1 MKYVDLFAGC
11 GGLSLGMERAGFELS
26 LAVEK
31 SDMAART
38 FFHNFI
44 EDANDEPSWIRYCNL
59 DVAEQLKKKVVVKEL
74 SSVLE
79 DTEALKIIN
88 ESEIDVVVGGPPCQG
103 FSLAGKRNPNDLRNK
118 LPWEFLQFVSETQP
132 KAVVIENVVGMKQ
145 KFAPDVESSFEQL
158 QVALA
163 QTGIGYVVQ
172 GVEVNAKHYGAPQH
186 RPRLMII
193 GLRKD
198 IAEQTQI
205 TSNTSLWKSSFKDE
219 ILDRIPDL
227 APVPT
232 VNSQEV
238 LTLESAIADLTS
250 DPRFRSSKKNNEYL
264 LEINSSEWVHHRTT
278 TKGIAN
284 NIKRNHNE
292 KTVLRF
298 ALYQYFSKEG
308 IDSRLL
314 SRIAHM
320 SEIEARNELRI
331 AFSTLEFPSISPSG
345 VELAKNEENLI
356 NLSLSLATKKHSQK
370 VLSWDGPSKTVV
382 TIPDDYVHPSEP
394 RLFTVRE
401 LARFQGFP
409 DDFEFLGKETTG
421 AQRRKVEVPQYS
433 QVGNAVS
440 PWLALAVG
448 RKLNRILREVQNAG
462 AHSQ

>member
-11 GGLSLGMERAGFELS
+11 GGLSLGMERAGFDLA

-44 EDANDEPSWIRYCNL
+44 DDASDEASWIRYCNR
-59 DVAEQLKKKVVVKEL
+59 DVSSQLSSKVVVKEL
-74 SSVLE
+74 SAVLK
-79 DTEALKIIN
+79 DSAALDSLN
-88 ESEIDVVVGGPPCQG
+88 ENEIDVVVGGPPCQG
-103 FSLAGKRNPNDLRNK
+103 FSLAGKRNPDDVRNK
-118 LPWEFLQFVSETQP
+118 LPWEFLEFVAATQP

-163 QTGIGYVVQ
+163 ETGVGYVVQ
-172 GVEVNAKHYGAPQH
+172 GVEVNAKHFGAPQH

-198 IAEQTQI
+198 IAESAKI
-205 TSNTSLWKSSFKDE
+205 SATSELWKSSFIDE
-219 ILDRIPDL
+219 MTEPLPDL
-227 APVPT
+227 APMPT
-232 VNSQEV
+232 VNSGDV

-250 DPRFRSSKKNNEYL
+250 DPKFENSSKNSSYL
-264 LEINSSEWVHHRTT
+264 RELNSSEWVLRNS
-278 TKGIAN
+278 GSNSVPN
-284 NIKRNHNE
+284 NVRRNHNE
-292 KTVLRF
+292 KTILRF
-298 ALYQYFSKEG
+298 ALYQYFSEVG
-308 IDSRLL
+308 VESRLL

-320 SEIEARNELRI
+320 EHVEARNELRI
-331 AFSTLEFPSISPSG
+331 AFSSLNFPAVSPSG
-345 VELAKNEENLI
+345 VVLAENEEGLI
-356 NLSLSLATKKHSQK
+356 SLSLSLATKKHSQK
-370 VLSWDGPSKTVV
+370 VLRWDGPSRTVV

-409 DDFEFLGKETTG
+409 DTFEFLGKETTG
-421 AQRRKVEVPQYS
+421 AQRRKIEVPQYS

-448 RKLNRILREVQNAG
+448 NKLNQILGGEESAG
-462 AHSQ
+462 ANS

>member
-11 GGLSLGMERAGFELS
+11 GGLSLGMERAGFDLA

-44 EDANDEPSWIRYCNL
+44 DDASDEASWIRYCNL
-59 DVAEQLKKKVVVKEL
+59 DVNSQLENKVVVKEL
-74 SSVLE
+74 SSVLA
-79 DTEALKIIN
+79 DKNALN
-88 ESEIDVVVGGPPCQG
+88 NLELSEIDVVVGGPPCQG
-103 FSLAGKRNPNDLRNK
+103 FSLAGKRNPNDIRNK
-118 LPWEFLQFVSETQP
+118 LPWEFLDFVAETQP

-163 QTGIGYVVQ
+163 QTGVGYVVQ

-198 IAEQTQI
+198 IAEAVGV
-205 TSNTSLWKSSFKDE
+205 TSTGSLWKSGFRDE
-219 ILDRIPDL
+219 VLETIPDL

-232 VNSQEV
+232 VNSEEA
-238 LTLESAIADLTS
+238 LTLESAIADLTTDPKFS
-250 DPRFRSSKKNNEYL
+250 DSKKNKSYL
-264 LEINSSEWVHHRTT
+264 SALNSSDWVHRSSTSDT
-278 TKGIAN
+278 VPN

-292 KTVLRF
+292 KTILRF
-298 ALYQYFSKEG
+298 ALYQYFSTVN

-314 SRIAHM
+314 SRIAHLN
-320 SEIEARNELRI
+320 EQEARSELRI
-331 AFSTLEFPSISPSG
+331 AFSTLQYPSVSPSG
-345 VELAKNEENLI
+345 VLLADNEEELI
-356 NLSLSLATKKHSQK
+356 ALSLSLATKKHSQK
-370 VLSWDGPSKTVV
+370 VLTWDGPSRTVV

-409 DDFEFLGKETTG
+409 DRFEFLGKETTG

-440 PWLALAVG
+440 PWLAFAVG
-448 RKLNRILREVQNAG
+448 TKLSRILGGAG
-462 AHSQ
+462 KDAGINS